1 MKAQEIIR
9 RAYKLAG
16 IIGRNDTLTSEEAQD
31 GLMSLN
37 EMLDSWSTEITYVF
51 SVQQSSFPLAYG
63 QGTYTFGP
71 GGDFPTRP
79 SIIDSAFMRINQ
91 IDYPLIK
98 IDVTDYAD
106 IAFKGNAA
114 FPQYFYYNQ
123 SFPLST
129 MTLWGTPSQLP
140 ATLYVNEWVKLD
152 QFHDLVTEVDFPPG
166 YQQAIIYNLAM
177 MLAPSDGLEVLPQV
191 SRTAIESLARIRA
204 LNLPD
209 PVMKTEV
216 GYLTGIMGNRS
227 YIGT

>member
-1 MKAQEIIR
+1 MKAQEVIR

-31 GLMSLN
+31 GLMTLN
-37 EMLDSWSTEITYVF
+37 EMLESWSTEITYVF
-51 SVQQSSFPLAYG
+51 SVQQSSFPLVYG
-63 QGTYTFGP
+63 QGAYTFGP

-79 SIIDSAFMRINQ
+79 SLIDSAFMRINN

-98 IDVTDYAD
+98 IDVTDYAS

-129 MTLWGTPSQLP
+129 LTLWGTPSTLP
-140 ATLYVNEWVKLD
+140 ATLYVNEWTRLD
-152 QFHDLVTEVDFPPG
+152 QFANLVVDVEFPPG

-177 MLAPSDGLEVLPQV
+177 LLAPNDGLEVLPTV
-191 SRTAIESLARIRA
+191 ARIATESLARIRA

-216 GYLTGIMGNRS
+216 GYISGVLGDRS